1 MTPGALRGAALW
13 TRGLV
18 FTALVPLVV
27 GGWVPAVVDPFR
39 RAAGGS
45 WNAGWL
51 LVACGAAIYAA
62 CLTRFVASG
71 GTPAIFFTRPV
82 RAVIGEEPHQLVQNW
97 LYSASRNPMYLG
109 VALAVFGQAIVF
121 GSRPIAVYGAAL
133 WLTFH
138 VVVVALEEPHLR
150 DRYGPAYD
158 AYCQR
163 VPRWLRLT
171 RSAGSMVD

>member
-1 MTPGALRGAALW
+1 MTAGALRSAALW

-18 FTALVPLVV
+18 FTALVPLVI

-39 RAAGGS
+39 RAAGGA

-51 LVACGAAIYAA
+51 FVACGAAIYAA

-82 RAVIGEEPHQLVQNW
+82 RAVIGEEPHQLVQNR
-97 LYSASRNPMYLG
+97 LYALSRNPMYVG
-109 VALAVFGQAIVF
+109 VLLAVFGQAMVF
-121 GSRPIAVYGAAL
+121 ASRTIAEYGAFL

-138 VVVVALEEPHLR
+138 LVVIALEEPHLR
-150 DRYGPAYD
+150 DRYGAAYEG
-158 AYCQR
+158 YCGR
-163 VPRWLRLT
+163 VPRWLGLPR
-171 RSAGSMVD
+171 RW